1 MKQICILITALL
13 LIIGLHIFQN
23 EYLDRTSKYLL
34 TDLKSIDLA
43 LRREDFEEAKK
54 QIVGLNKT
62 WSGLQ
67 EYWDSFG
74 EHDSIEEITESMS
87 TLENYIKL
95 EEKTEAIIEAN
106 NVKSNIH
113 FVLQGE
119 KVSIGNVF

>member
-1 MKQICILITALL
+1 MKQFCILMTAFL

-34 TDLKSIDLA
+34 TDLKSLELA
-43 LRREDFEEAKK
+43 IRREDFEEAK
-54 QIVGLNKT
+54 QLASELNKT
-62 WSGLQ
+62 WKGLQ

-74 EHDSIEEITESMS
+74 EHDSVEDITESLS

-95 EEKTEAIIEAN
+95 EEKTESVIQAN

-113 FVLQGE
+113 FVLAGE
-119 KVSIGNVF
+119 KVSIGNIF

>member
-1 MKQICILITALL
+1 MKQVCILITALL

-54 QIVGLNKT
+54 QIVSLNKT
-62 WSGLQ
+62 WQGLQ

-87 TLENYIKL
+87 SLENYIKL

-119 KVSIGNVF
+119 KLSIGNVF